1 MTFPEI
7 LTKLMLEHDLSNVKM
22 GKIVGVSDTAVMKW
36 KKGISAPGLDTAAEI
51 ADYFGISLDELYGRK
66 TQNTEQFFS
75 LPLVG
80 AINAGFFTIESE
92 EEWSDRFQSVSL
104 RALRG
109 RAPKECVL
117 LEVVGDSM
125 EPLVHVGEMVVVHR
139 QNTAVNGN
147 IVVIWDETQ
156 GGYTMKTFHQDRD
169 KVELIPANAQYEIYT
184 YSRPEWSQ
192 LSIYGVCISAERS
205 LV

>member
-1 MTFPEI
+1 MTFQEN
-7 LTKLMLEHDLSNVKM
+7 LMKLMSKHDLSNVKM

-36 KKGISAPGLDTAAEI
+36 KKGTSVPGFDTAADI
-51 ADYFGISLDELYGRK
+51 ADYFGITLDELYGR
-66 TQNTEQFFS
+66 TALNTEQTCS

-80 AINAGFFTIESE
+80 AINAGVFSIENDD
-92 EEWSDRFQSVSL
+92 EWKETFYSVSL
-104 RALRG
+104 RALQG
-109 RAPKECVL
+109 RSPDECVL

-125 EPLVHVGEMVVVHR
+125 EPLVHIGETVIVHR

-147 IVVIWDETQ
+147 IVVVWDEAE

-169 KVELIPANAQYEIYT
+169 KVELIPANTQYKTYT
-184 YSRPEWSQ
+184 YRRPEWSR
-192 LSIYGVCISAERS
+192 LSIWGVCISAERS